1 MNNIYLIGMPGCGK
15 TSLGKKIAEKL
26 KLSFIDLDYYL
37 VEKERHTIDDIF
49 KTKGE
54 NYFRQA
60 ETKYLKEVAKLENQV
75 ISTGGGIV
83 VCNENA
89 EIMKNSG
96 IVIFIDTPP
105 DCIVKNSSLSGRP
118 LVKSKDDIYKL
129 YEERY
134 SKYKNAAHFIVDNI
148 SDAEKAQENLLD
160 VLNFVL

>member
-15 TSLGKKIAEKL
+15 TSLGKKIAQKL
-26 KLSFIDLDYYL
+26 NLSFVDLDYYL
-37 VEKERHTIDDIF
+37 VEKERHTISDIF

-60 ETKYLKEVAKLENQV
+60 ETKYLKEVSGLDNQV
-75 ISTGGGIV
+75 VSTGGGIII
-83 VCNENA
+83 CDENT
-89 EIMKNSG
+89 EVMKNSG

-105 DCIVKNSSLSGRP
+105 DCILKNSSLSGRP
-118 LVKSKDDIYKL
+118 LLKNKDDIFKL

-134 SKYKNAAHFIVDNI
+134 SKYKNAAHFIVDNLE
-148 SDAEKAQENLLD
+148 DAKKAEENLLD